1 MHFQNPTIFYF
12 LWLLIIPIIVH
23 LFQLQKFVK
32 VPFTNVAFLQ
42 KIFQENRKSSK
53 IKKWLILAT
62 RLLLFLS
69 LLFAFSQPYFSNK
82 NTTKNLTN
90 FIYLDNSLSTI
101 AEGEKGILL
110 KNVIQEIIENTSA
123 EETFSLLT
131 NTEFFENLS
140 YEELKNKLLLVKN
153 SSISPDFESI
163 LLKISKIQNNK
174 SKDLHKSILI
184 SDFQST
190 YENMFTNVTTD
201 FSAIKLKNNK
211 ENNISLDSIYISKN
225 TNDIITVN
233 AIVKNQGE
241 KKEGIPIALYDK
253 KKLINK
259 QSFSIENNST
269 TTLSFSLQN
278 STELE
283 GEIKITYS
291 DIFPFD
297 NSKIF
302 TLNRAKK
309 INVLSIGKPNKFL
322 SKIYVKNEF
331 NFTFSS
337 LQNLDYNA
345 ISKQELIILN
355 EIENIP
361 ATLANTLVDFSNK
374 GGSVVIIPN
383 TTINISSYNSF
394 FRKVSSFI
402 IQTKKTDSLKITS
415 INFDHPVFKNV
426 FSKKVN
432 NFQYPSTKEF
442 FNSNNRDI
450 SSIISFENNTTFIGQ
465 VNSTGKKIYWFA
477 NSLTDNISNFS
488 KSPLIVPVFY
498 NFAKLSFKN
507 TQLYYEIG
515 KINQIDVNV
524 KLNKD
529 EILSIKNRNSSFIP
543 QQQTYQNKVV
553 LSLNNLDLEPDY
565 FYVTKDKD
573 TIQTLALN
581 PPKSESLLKFL
592 DEKTTSFTNK
602 NIVFYTSV
610 EDYFKEQNKKNEV
623 HWLWKWFLA
632 LAIVSLLLEILILKF
647 YKP

>member
-110 KNVIQEIIENTSA
+110 KNAIQEIIENTSA

-233 AIVKNQGE
+233 TIVKNQGE

-394 FRKVSSFI
+394 FRKVSSFN

-415 INFDHPVFKNV
+415 INYDHPLFKNV

-529 EILSIKNRNSSFIP
+529 EIVSIKNRNSSFIP

>member
-110 KNVIQEIIENTSA
+110 KNAIQEIIENTSA

-233 AIVKNQGE
+233 TIVKNQGE

-361 ATLANTLVDFSNK
+361 TTLANTLVDFSNK

-529 EILSIKNRNSSFIP
+529 EIVSIKNRNSSFIP

>member
-110 KNVIQEIIENTSA
+110 KNAIQEIIENTSA

-184 SDFQST
+184 SDFQNT
-190 YENMFTNVTTD
+190 YENMFTNVTTNL
-201 FSAIKLKNNK
+201 SAIKLNNNK

-297 NSKIF
+297 NSKFF

-529 EILSIKNRNSSFIP
+529 EIVSIKNRNSSFIP

>member
-53 IKKWLILAT
+53 VKKWLILAT

-110 KNVIQEIIENTSA
+110 KNAIQEIIENTSA

-190 YENMFTNVTTD
+190 YENMFTNVTTNL
-201 FSAIKLKNNK
+201 SAIKLNNNK

-269 TTLSFSLQN
+269 TTLSFSSQN

-297 NSKIF
+297 NSKFF

-529 EILSIKNRNSSFIP
+529 EIVSIKNRNSSFIP

-565 FYVTKDKD
+565 FHVTKDKD

>member
-233 AIVKNQGE
+233 TIVKNQGE

-432 NFQYPSTKEF
+432 NFQYPITKEF

-529 EILSIKNRNSSFIP
+529 EIVSIKNRNSSFIP

>member
-53 IKKWLILAT
+53 VKKWLILAT

-101 AEGEKGILL
+101 AEGEKGVLL
-110 KNVIQEIIENTSA
+110 KNAIQEIIENTSA

-163 LLKISKIQNNK
+163 LLKISKIQNKK
-174 SKDLHKSILI
+174 SKDLHKLILI
-184 SDFQST
+184 SDFQNT
-190 YENMFTNVTTD
+190 YENMFTNVTTG
-201 FSAIKLKNNK
+201 FSAIKLKNDK

-233 AIVKNQGE
+233 AIVKNQGQ
-241 KKEGIPIALYDK
+241 KKEDIPIALFDK
-253 KKLINK
+253 EKLINK

-283 GEIKITYS
+283 GKIKITYS

-309 INVLSIGKPNKFL
+309 INILSIGKTNKFL

-355 EIENIP
+355 GIENIP

-383 TTINISSYNSF
+383 TTININSYNSF
-394 FRKVSSFI
+394 FRKISSFK

-415 INFDHPVFKNV
+415 INYDHPVFKNV

-432 NFQYPSTKEF
+432 NFQYPSTKEY
-442 FNSNNRDI
+442 FNSNSRDI
-450 SSIISFENNTTFIGQ
+450 SSIISFENNTPFIGQ
-465 VNSTGKKIYWFA
+465 INSTGKKLYWFA

-515 KINQIDVNV
+515 KINQIDINV

-529 EILSIKNRNSSFIP
+529 EIVSIKNRNSSFIP

-553 LSLNNLDLEPDY
+553 LSLNNLNLEPDY
-565 FYVTKDKD
+565 FYVTKDTD

-581 PPKSESLLKFL
+581 PPKSESLLEFL

-610 EDYFKEQNKKNEV
+610 ENYFKEQNKKNEV

>member
-1 MHFQNPTIFYF
+1 M
-12 LWLLIIPIIVH
+12 
-23 LFQLQKFVK
+23 
-32 VPFTNVAFLQ
+32 
-42 KIFQENRKSSK
+42 
-53 IKKWLILAT
+53 
-62 RLLLFLS
+62 
-69 LLFAFSQPYFSNK
+69 
-82 NTTKNLTN
+82 
-90 FIYLDNSLSTI
+90 
-101 AEGEKGILL
+101 
-110 KNVIQEIIENTSA
+110 
-123 EETFSLLT
+123 
-131 NTEFFENLS
+131 
-140 YEELKNKLLLVKN
+140 
-153 SSISPDFESI
+153 
-163 LLKISKIQNNK
+163 
-174 SKDLHKSILI
+174 
-184 SDFQST
+184 
-190 YENMFTNVTTD
+190 
-201 FSAIKLKNNK
+201 
-211 ENNISLDSIYISKN
+211 
-225 TNDIITVN
+225 
-233 AIVKNQGE
+233 
-241 KKEGIPIALYDK
+241 
-253 KKLINK
+253 
-259 QSFSIENNST
+259 
-269 TTLSFSLQN
+269 
-278 STELE
+278 
-283 GEIKITYS
+283 
-291 DIFPFD
+291 
-297 NSKIF
+297 
-302 TLNRAKK
+302 
-309 INVLSIGKPNKFL
+309 
-322 SKIYVKNEF
+322 
-331 NFTFSS
+331 
-337 LQNLDYNA
+337 
-345 ISKQELIILN
+345 
-355 EIENIP
+355 
-361 ATLANTLVDFSNK
+361 
-374 GGSVVIIPN
+374 VIIPN

-450 SSIISFENNTTFIGQ
+450 SSIISFENNTPFIGQ
-465 VNSTGKKIYWFA
+465 LNSTGKKIYWFA

-529 EILSIKNRNSSFIP
+529 EIVSIKNRNSSFIP

>member
-110 KNVIQEIIENTSA
+110 KNAIQEIIENTSA

-233 AIVKNQGE
+233 TIVKNQGE

-529 EILSIKNRNSSFIP
+529 EIVSIKNRNSSFIP

>member
-110 KNVIQEIIENTSA
+110 KNAIQEIIENTSA

-233 AIVKNQGE
+233 TIVKNQGE

-297 NSKIF
+297 NSKFF

-529 EILSIKNRNSSFIP
+529 EIVSIKNRNSSFIP

>member
-233 AIVKNQGE
+233 TIVKNQGE

-426 FSKKVN
+426 FSKKIN

-529 EILSIKNRNSSFIP
+529 EIVSIKNRNSSFIP

>member
-233 AIVKNQGE
+233 TIVKNQGE

-529 EILSIKNRNSSFIP
+529 EIVSIKNRNSSFIP

>member
-53 IKKWLILAT
+53 VKKWLILAT

-110 KNVIQEIIENTSA
+110 KNAIQEIIENTSA

-190 YENMFTNVTTD
+190 YENMFTNVTTNL
-201 FSAIKLKNNK
+201 SAIKLNNNK

-297 NSKIF
+297 NSKFF

-361 ATLANTLVDFSNK
+361 TTLANTLVDFSNK

-529 EILSIKNRNSSFIP
+529 EIVSIKNRNSSFIP

>member
-53 IKKWLILAT
+53 VKKWLILAT

-110 KNVIQEIIENTSA
+110 KNAIQEIIENTSA

-190 YENMFTNVTTD
+190 YENMFTNVTTNL
-201 FSAIKLKNNK
+201 SAIKLNNNK

-297 NSKIF
+297 NSKFF

-529 EILSIKNRNSSFIP
+529 EIVSIKNRNSSFIP

>member
-53 IKKWLILAT
+53 VKKWLILAT

-233 AIVKNQGE
+233 TIVKNQGE

-529 EILSIKNRNSSFIP
+529 EIVSIKNRNSSFIP

>member
-110 KNVIQEIIENTSA
+110 KNAIQEIIENTSA

-233 AIVKNQGE
+233 TIVKNQGE

-302 TLNRAKK
+302 TFNRAKK

-361 ATLANTLVDFSNK
+361 TTLANTLVDFSNK

-477 NSLTDNISNFS
+477 NSLTNNISNFS

-529 EILSIKNRNSSFIP
+529 EIVSIKNRNSSFIP

>member
-1 MHFQNPTIFYF
+1 M
-12 LWLLIIPIIVH
+12 
-23 LFQLQKFVK
+23 
-32 VPFTNVAFLQ
+32 
-42 KIFQENRKSSK
+42 
-53 IKKWLILAT
+53 
-62 RLLLFLS
+62 
-69 LLFAFSQPYFSNK
+69 
-82 NTTKNLTN
+82 
-90 FIYLDNSLSTI
+90 
-101 AEGEKGILL
+101 
-110 KNVIQEIIENTSA
+110 
-123 EETFSLLT
+123 
-131 NTEFFENLS
+131 S

-233 AIVKNQGE
+233 TIVKNQGE

-442 FNSNNRDI
+442 FNSKGIKTRFRPSYFPFTEPSAEMDI
-450 SSIISFENNTTFIGQ
+450 MFNGKWLEVLGCGMVHPNVLKNVNINPKKYSGFAFGLGIERFAMLAYQIKDLRIFFENDI
-465 VNSTGKKIYWFA
+465 
-477 NSLTDNISNFS
+477 NF
-488 KSPLIVPVFY
+488 LDQ
-498 NFAKLSFKN
+498 FKN
-507 TQLYYEIG
+507 I
-515 KINQIDVNV
+515 
-524 KLNKD
+524 
-529 EILSIKNRNSSFIP
+529 R
-543 QQQTYQNKVV
+543 
-553 LSLNNLDLEPDY
+553 
-565 FYVTKDKD
+565 
-573 TIQTLALN
+573 
-581 PPKSESLLKFL
+581 
-592 DEKTTSFTNK
+592 
-602 NIVFYTSV
+602 
-610 EDYFKEQNKKNEV
+610 
-623 HWLWKWFLA
+623 
-632 LAIVSLLLEILILKF
+632 
-647 YKP
+647 

>member
-110 KNVIQEIIENTSA
+110 KNAIEEIIENTSA

-233 AIVKNQGE
+233 TIVKNQGE

-529 EILSIKNRNSSFIP
+529 EIVSIKNRNSSFIP

>member
-12 LWLLIIPIIVH
+12 SWLLIIPIIVH

-110 KNVIQEIIENTSA
+110 KNAIQEIIENTSA

-233 AIVKNQGE
+233 TIVKNQGE

-529 EILSIKNRNSSFIP
+529 EIVSIKNRNSSFIP

>member
-190 YENMFTNVTTD
+190 YENMFTNVTTNL
-201 FSAIKLKNNK
+201 SAIKLNNNK

-233 AIVKNQGE
+233 TIVKNQGE

-529 EILSIKNRNSSFIP
+529 EIVSIKNRNSSFIP

>member
-53 IKKWLILAT
+53 VKKWLILAT

-110 KNVIQEIIENTSA
+110 KNAIQEIIENTSA

-233 AIVKNQGE
+233 TIVKNQGE

-529 EILSIKNRNSSFIP
+529 EIVSIKNRNSSFIP